1 MATKI
6 DVRSRR
12 LALPIGAD
20 NVMWVREDSIVHI
33 KPRSEHCDV
42 TFGTPYKE
50 IEQSDGR
57 INRHSEI
64 TVYASA
70 SEVLRACFEAQER

>member
-1 MATKI
+1 MTNKI
-6 DVRSRR
+6 KVRSRR

-33 KPRSEHCDV
+33 KPRGEKCDV

-50 IEQSDGR
+50 VEQSDGLIR
-57 INRHSEI
+57 YSEI
-64 TVYASA
+64 TVNTSA
-70 SEVLRACFEAQER
+70 SEVLRACFKAQHQ